1 MKASVFGR
9 VGPARFSRRFWGAGM
24 NGGGGQQDPGGDKA
38 VNPEEAAL
46 KAQLRRLG
54 SRVEQLQAAREEAKP
69 SRRSGNGD
77 TAGLARAFR
86 LSTEFIAGIVA
97 GGMLG
102 YGIDRWFGTAP
113 WGMIV
118 CFMLGFGA
126 GLTNVM
132 RAAGMFPQRVE
143 NRGPVSGQSGS
154 GSPRQDK
161 QGGDG

>member
-1 MKASVFGR
+1 MNSGGSRQDQGEGKAG
-9 VGPARFSRRFWGAGM
+9 
-24 NGGGGQQDPGGDKA
+24 
-38 VNPEEAAL
+38 NPEEAAL
-46 KAQLRRLG
+46 KAQLQRLG

-69 SRRSGNGD
+69 SRQTGKGD

-86 LSTEFIAGIVA
+86 LSTEFIAGIIA

-113 WGMIV
+113 WGLIV

-132 RAAGMFPQRVE
+132 RAAGMFPQQVD
-143 NRGPVSGQSGS
+143 NRGSETGEAGSGQS
-154 GSPRQDK
+154 RRDK